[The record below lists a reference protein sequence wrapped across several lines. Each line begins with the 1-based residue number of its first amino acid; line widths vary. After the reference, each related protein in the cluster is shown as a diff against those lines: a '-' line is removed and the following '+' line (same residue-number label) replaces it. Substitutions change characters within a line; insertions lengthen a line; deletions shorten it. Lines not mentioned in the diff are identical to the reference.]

1 MCLITGLLFSVPI
14 GAADHSI
21 DPPSEH
27 GEGVHAPKGVIGVA
41 LDIGSERIGDPAML
55 YVAMVNPEG
64 PAHQAGLV
72 HGEEIQAVDG
82 TPVAG
87 KTYEQVVKMIRGEP
101 GTTVKLTVKGE
112 KGVRDVTVTRI
123 ASDQLPTGP
132 KGSHGGQTR

>member
-1 MCLITGLLFSVPI
+1 
-14 GAADHSI
+14 
-21 DPPSEH
+21 
-27 GEGVHAPKGVIGVA
+27 VIGVA

-72 HGEEIQAVDG
+72 RGEEIQAVDG

-87 KTYEQVVKMIRGEP
+87 KTYEQVVKLIRGEP

-123 ASDQLPTGP
+123 ASDQLQTGP